1 MKPSSNARSSNADE
15 TPHRLM
21 AIRHFLGK
29 QERVYLWTAC
39 LCCNLLFRT
48 IGASPRQFIIFNILA
63 LLALA
68 AKTLEAIPIE
78 AGKPSAT
85 TDDRPPATRDWRPIL
100 SFAIQ
105 LLVACYAMTVLVDN
119 LATSPAL
126 LGTIR

>member
-1 MKPSSNARSSNADE
+1 MKPTSNARSGKPGE
-15 TPHRLM
+15 TPRGLM

-29 QERVYLWTAC
+29 QERVYLWTGC
-39 LCCNLLFRT
+39 LCCNLVFRT
-48 IGASPRQFIIFNILA
+48 IGASPRQFIIFNILT

-68 AKTLEAIPIE
+68 AKTLEALSVE
-78 AGKPSAT
+78 TGKPSAAT
-85 TDDRPPATRDWRPIL
+85 GNRPPAARDWRPIL

-126 LGTIR
+126 LGTAG